1 MENKPKVSVIIPAY
15 NVAKYVDRCLKSIE
29 EQTYGIE
36 NLEVILV
43 DDASTDDTLE
53 HLKTF
58 EEKYPENV
66 MLVACEE
73 NGKLGCA
80 RNIGMSYASGDYI
93 MFVDSD
99 DVIDVTMLTK
109 MVGIALEYGCDEVQ
123 CGMKEFHFDHE
134 IRLEKDNSQE
144 GFVNLGGIE
153 ERRTFILNSLATAVQ
168 GRLFKSELI
177 KENSLSFLEQ
187 IYYEDVH
194 FTGVNMFLVNSYY
207 RISERLYYYY
217 YNDEGIIHS
226 PYTPEK
232 VHQETVVLDALIADL
247 DDRGL
252 LDTIIEQYYPEFEA
266 YCIAKS
272 YIDPLRMMFARKY
285 SNNLDEIRQE
295 IDYYKSHLL
304 GIFPNAAENIYLCES
319 GGVFALG
326 KWLLVSERSR
336 TELAFRKRTA
346 KNVILMNTHTY
357 INIGDHLI
365 TEATYG
371 LINDYYPEYSVIEV
385 PNTHYVLERD
395 LLKTVIRKDDV
406 IIIVGGGYLG
416 SLWMGHGEYNVR
428 GIVDDYPDNRVIIFP
443 NTMYYDNSDTGIRDL
458 MEARRCYEK
467 HKNLHMVLRDEKSY
481 IFAKN
486 VMPENVKYYCLP
498 DTALYC
504 EYENN
509 DVMRTGIAVCLRGDK
524 EKVVDNKSVINTVLR
539 ISERLG
545 MDAVETDML
554 APEAFPLNERPQV
567 IGIKAEEFAGY
578 KLVITDRLHCMIY
591 CAITGTP
598 CVAFD
603 NISQKVSG
611 VYEWIKKLPYICV
624 ITNIYDLEDAVTKVL
639 ENVACPVRPHEILS
653 EEFDKLAEIVAPV
666 DMPKT
671 AKNNATNEPRE
682 PYFVKAID
690 VAVTNYNCNFRCE
703 YCYISQVRNYEDK
716 LFSAPYDMNF
726 MRRAFS
732 KNRFGGSCL
741 INLVA
746 SGETL
751 LSLELISIIRMF
763 LEEGHYVAIVTNGT
777 VTKAFEQI
785 AAFPQELREHLFIKF
800 SFHFLELE
808 KRSMFDIFWDNVEK
822 MKRGDVSYTLEIT
835 PCDNLIPRIPEI
847 IDMFNDRAGGAMPH
861 LTIARDD
868 RTPNIDILSNL
879 SMDEYKKVWGVF
891 NSALFDFKMSMYHRK
906 VTEYCLAGKKYFSL
920 NLGTGVINRCVA
932 HEKAGNFYD
941 DITMPVEGR
950 QIGCNCRLPY
960 CINAHSYITLGL
972 CKDIEAPTYLE
983 MRDRMD
989 RDGNHWVKG
998 IMREVFSQKFL

>member
-1 MENKPKVSVIIPAY
+1 MMMENKTKVSLVIPAY

-29 EQTYGIE
+29 EQTYGVE

-53 HLKTF
+53 HLKAF

-66 MLVACEE
+66 MLIACEE

-99 DVIDVTMLTK
+99 DVIDVTMIDK
-109 MVGIALEYGCDEVQ
+109 MVKIALEYDCDEVQ
-123 CGMKEFHFDHE
+123 CGMKDFRFDHE
-134 IRLEKDNSQE
+134 IKLEKDTVQE
-144 GFVNLGGIE
+144 GYVDLTE
-153 ERRTFILNSLATAVQ
+153 LEARRTFILNSLATGVV
-168 GRLFKSELI
+168 GRLYKSELI
-177 KENSLSFLEQ
+177 KRNDLTFLEQ

-194 FTGVNMFLVNSYY
+194 FTGVKMFLVNSYY
-207 RISERLYYYY
+207 RINEKLYYYFQ
-217 YNDEGIIHS
+217 NDEGIIHS
-226 PYTPEK
+226 PYVPEK

-247 DDRGL
+247 DNRGL
-252 LDTIIEQYYPEFEA
+252 LDTIIEKYYPEFEA

-272 YIDPLRMMFARKY
+272 YIDPLRMMFERKY
-285 SNNLDEIRQE
+285 SSDLGDIREE
-295 IDYYKSHLL
+295 IDFYKSHIL
-304 GIFPNAAENIYLCES
+304 GIFPNASENVYLCES

-371 LINDYYPEYSVIEV
+371 LINDYYPDYTVIEV

-395 LLKTVIRKDDV
+395 LLKCVIKKDDV

-428 GIVDDYPDNRVIIFP
+428 GIVDDYPDNRVVIFP

-467 HKNLHMVLRDEKSY
+467 HRNLHMILRDEQSY
-481 IFAKN
+481 VFAKN
-486 VMPENVKYYCLP
+486 VMPSNVNYYCLP

-504 EYENN
+504 EYEN
-509 DVMRTGIAVCLRGDK
+509 DDTIRDGVAVCLRADQ
-524 EKVVDNKSVINTVLR
+524 EKVVDSKNIVNTVLG
-539 ISERLG
+539 ISARKNIG
-545 MDAVETDML
+545 AVETDML

-567 IGIKAEEFAGY
+567 VAIKAEEFAGY
-578 KLVITDRLHCMIY
+578 RVVITDRLHCMVY

-603 NISQKVSG
+603 NITKKVSG
-611 VYEWIKKLPYICV
+611 VYEWIKELPYIRV
-624 ITNIYDLEDAVTKVL
+624 INDIFDLEEAVEQVL
-639 ENVACPVRPHEILS
+639 AGSESNLRPHAILK
-653 EEFDKLAEIVAPV
+653 EEFINLASIIAPV
-666 DMPKT
+666 DMSEKEQET
-671 AKNNATNEPRE
+671 EKEPF
-682 PYFVKAID
+682 FVKSID

-703 YCYISQVRNYEDK
+703 YCYISQVKEYEDK

-732 KNRFGGSCL
+732 LKRFGGPCL
-741 INLVA
+741 INLGA
-746 SGETL
+746 GGETL
-751 LSLELISIIRMF
+751 LSMELIPVVKMF
-763 LEEGHYVAIVTNGT
+763 LEEGHYVSIVTNGT
-777 VTKAFEQI
+777 VAKAFDEI
-785 AAFPQELREHLFIKF
+785 SAFPEELRQHMFIKF

-808 KRSMFDIFWDNVEK
+808 KRSLFDVFWGNVEK
-822 MKRGDVSYTLEIT
+822 MKAAGVSYTLEIT
-835 PCDNLIPRIPEI
+835 TCDNLIPRIPEI
-847 IDMFNDRAGGAMPH
+847 IDMFNDKASGAMPH
-861 LTIARDD
+861 ITIARDD
-868 RTPNIDILSNL
+868 KSPNIDMLTSLSEE
-879 SMDEYKKVWGVF
+879 EYVRTWGIF
-891 NSALFDFKMSMYHRK
+891 DSALFDFKMSMYHRK

-941 DITMPVEGR
+941 DITTPVEGR